1 MNFGISLMTKHIR
14 RFVTELEAQLLKDW
28 DPVEIEK
35 QVRASQKARM
45 LIDQVTEGQWR
56 KLPNK

>member
-1 MNFGISLMTKHIR
+1 MTSAYQAICQ
-14 RFVTELEAQLLKDW
+14 ELESQLLAEW

-45 LIDQVTEGQWR
+45 LVDQVTGGQWR
-56 KLPNK
+56 KPTDLP